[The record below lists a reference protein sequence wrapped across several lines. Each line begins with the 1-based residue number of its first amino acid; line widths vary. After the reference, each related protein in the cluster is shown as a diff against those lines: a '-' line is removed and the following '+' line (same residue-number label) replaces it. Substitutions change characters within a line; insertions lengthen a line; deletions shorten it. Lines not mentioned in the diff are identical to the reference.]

1 MVSTFPVRT
10 DLVVQA
16 ADGNIIAMVEVKNL
30 EGLTAEI
37 AATIRRNLVA
47 PSRVDWWS
55 PFFMVVSQETG
66 FVWDQRSLPPDPAP
80 LPTTEFLMAPVVE
93 RYLPSFAGGPRLSGS
108 QLELAVMT
116 WLSDLAG
123 NVDDR
128 PHEPDEKL
136 ATTGFLEI
144 VRGGSVSAEIVL

>member
-1 MVSTFPVRT
+1 
-10 DLVVQA
+10 
-16 ADGNIIAMVEVKNL
+16 
-30 EGLTAEI
+30 
-37 AATIRRNLVA
+37 
-47 PSRVDWWS
+47 
-55 PFFMVVSQETG
+55 MVVSQETG